1 MDGSQ
6 VLLEGDEMEHTD
18 DTEEDESIPP
28 PGPSIPSIPTP
39 KITTTSTLSTLR
51 CLLSPKIGPK
61 HFLNLANED
70 EILEEEL
77 AKFSMRKT
85 GDHFLLS
92 RHPVCLYE

>member
-1 MDGSQ
+1 VQHMG
-6 VLLEGDEMEHTD
+6 
-18 DTEEDESIPP
+18 
-28 PGPSIPSIPTP
+28 
-39 KITTTSTLSTLR
+39 